1 MWNNGAL
8 SYTTGQPKPP
18 TKYNHGSDRF
28 KKTNA
33 GTKEQTSKR
42 RTRQRDNQYTMSF
55 PQQNFPGS
63 MHGGMTGPPAPKLSV
78 NEAMSQAQRDIQ
90 QQQQQHHGH
99 HRASNVGASD
109 LEPTVSSSLSSSS
122 SSSITSSSST
132 GNLVGPDH
140 PIFHQNEPTDGNNH
154 GGDKAQPSH
163 PMSGGGTHDPER
175 PEAHFD
181 PYGPPKT
188 SANRSDPNPDTTVRP
203 KFTSDKTNI
212 DFKF

>member
-1 MWNNGAL
+1 
-8 SYTTGQPKPP
+8 
-18 TKYNHGSDRF
+18 
-28 KKTNA
+28 
-33 GTKEQTSKR
+33 
-42 RTRQRDNQYTMSF
+42 MSF

-78 NEAMSQAQRDIQ
+78 NEAMSQAQRELHNIQQQ

-109 LEPTVSSSLSSSS
+109 LEPTVSSSLSSSP
-122 SSSITSSSST
+122 SSSITSSSSSSST

-140 PIFHQNEPTDGNNH
+140 PIFHQDAPTDGNNH
-154 GGDKAQPSH
+154 GGDKARPSH
-163 PMSGGGTHDPER
+163 PMSGGGGGGTHDPER

-203 KFTSDKTNI
+203 KFTSDESNI